1 MKALIVEDD
10 TLLARQIETA
20 LEQQQWICDIARD
33 GIDALYRATSEN
45 WDVIVLDLGL
55 PKLDGL
61 TVLRSLRQEGNTT
74 PVIILSARGE
84 LHQRIEGLN
93 AGADDYLTK
102 PFEMAELL
110 ARLSVQ
116 LRRSSGQAAP

>member
-61 TVLRSLRQEGNTT
+61 TVLRSLRHEGNTT

-110 ARLSVQ
+110 ARLSVK
-116 LRRSSGQAAP
+116 